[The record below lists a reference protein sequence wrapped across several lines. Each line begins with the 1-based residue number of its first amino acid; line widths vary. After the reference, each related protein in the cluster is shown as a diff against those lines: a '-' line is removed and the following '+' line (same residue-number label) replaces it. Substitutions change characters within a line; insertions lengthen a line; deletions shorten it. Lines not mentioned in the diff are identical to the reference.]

1 MVSNLVMVLI
11 ILIINYVL
19 LSRFNGINTVKHFC
33 SNRGLILNKNIKKIA
48 NGRTK
53 FCKADKQAH

>member
-19 LSRFNGINTVKHFC
+19 LSRFNGINIVKYFC
-33 SNRGLILNKNIKKIA
+33 SNRGLILNKNIKKIV
-48 NGRTK
+48 NGWMK
-53 FCKADKQAH
+53 FCKVDK